1 VFTGAGAP
9 LEISF
14 ATFEGIAVK
23 LKDIGRFGVVQSI
36 HGASCTVAVG
46 AEHSEKGVELPEQPE
61 TVTAVSQ
68 LLHMRR
74 LAKESLLLHIHTVQP

>member
-1 VFTGAGAP
+1 MCTGAGAP

-23 LKDIGRFGVVQSI
+23 LKDVGRFGVVQSI
-36 HGASCTVAVG
+36 HGATCTVAVG
-46 AEHSEKGVELPEQPE
+46 AEHPEKGVELPEQPE

-68 LLHMRR
+68 LLSLRR
-74 LAKESLLLHIHTVQP
+74 LCNESSLLYIHSVQS